1 MCLSNNTTFI
11 ICLFDDYIQT
21 SIIVRILDITMNN
34 SNNTK
39 KIIHTYVDANNNT
52 ISESIEYIE
61 EETITRKKVK
71 DDFDDIF
78 AILYKEADNA
88 QKALQF
94 ISEKDAQSFCEFIEQ
109 LYPKDEL
116 SLDHN
121 SKLISLLH
129 FLTKLF
135 ESAPKEERPTLV
147 DFILDNKIVSP
158 KNCLLMAVVTQ
169 DHDVKY
175 SLWEKGIKTD
185 EKHYDHFYDL
195 IGSRL
200 HSYPKQE
207 HINQKGTFFIE
218 QDTYILRFELQREL
232 TNANPKRAQKKI

>member
-1 MCLSNNTTFI
+1 MK
-11 ICLFDDYIQT
+11 
-21 SIIVRILDITMNN
+21 N

-39 KIIHTYVDANNNT
+39 TIIHKYIDANNT
-52 ISESIEYIE
+52 ISETIEYIE
-61 EETITRKKVK
+61 DDIEEDPLTRKQVK

-78 AILYKEADNA
+78 AIIYKEADNA
-88 QKALQF
+88 QKALQL
-94 ISEKDAQSFCEFIEQ
+94 ISEKDAQSFCDFIEQ

-147 DFILDNKIVSP
+147 DIILDNEIVSA

-175 SLWEKGIKTD
+175 SLWGKGVKTN

-207 HINQKGTFFIE
+207 HINQKETFFIE
-218 QDTYILRFELQREL
+218 QDRYILRFELEREL
-232 TNANPKRAQKKI
+232 TNANPKRQQKKI